1 MHTILDKHTCIPY
14 SYHIYI
20 CGTCTYIY
28 MWDIYH
34 KYVYMNMVYM
44 YVYMSHIYINICV
57 YVLNIYIYI
66 YVHMCI
72 PHLTSADAASAVE
85 NVSNSQRWARYRTR
99 SLDQITTEVRQRA
112 DCWEFDQCSTAL
124 ASLNYIK
131 VLFTRSNTEPDQITI
146 D

>member
-1 MHTILDKHTCIPY
+1 
-14 SYHIYI
+14 
-20 CGTCTYIY
+20 

-66 YVHMCI
+66 YVHKCI

-85 NVSNSQRWARYRTR
+85 NVSNSQR
-99 SLDQITTEVRQRA
+99 
-112 DCWEFDQCSTAL
+112 
-124 ASLNYIK
+124 
-131 VLFTRSNTEPDQITI
+131 
-146 D
+146 